1 MACIGGSGLVR
12 HPVIVDLVV
21 VPGSDSQDN
30 IVTGP
35 EVDIG
40 TLTICHVD
48 AWGLVHLPDSRLETE
63 ISCCKGTDRTDI
75 NCRQGLGVLE
85 LSSGCRYRQVG
96 VCCRYRG

>member
-1 MACIGGSGLVR
+1 MACIGCSGLVR
-12 HPVIVDLVV
+12 HPFVVDLLV
-21 VPGSDSQDN
+21 VPGSDSQVN

-48 AWGLVHLPDSRLETE
+48 AWGLVHLPDSRLEPE

-75 NCRQGLGVLE
+75 NCIQGIGVIE
-85 LSSGCRYRQVG
+85 LSSGCGNRKVVVSSLYNG
-96 VCCRYRG
+96 